1 MDTHWKP
8 GLATASGSTEPQ
20 THGFVHRATLFNFAE
35 WQPKNLISN
44 PLVNPHLP
52 SRSSDLIRN
61 PCAIM
66 VRDEAPSSVQLGP
79 AAKWPSSSPERCW
92 KSCVQN
98 PNGFK
103 DCRAVDCIFPRAR
116 PCNPQLG
123 ASRWTSQSPNALAEE
138 SHLLLASRSR
148 AFYCHGF

>member
-1 MDTHWKP
+1 
-8 GLATASGSTEPQ
+8 
-20 THGFVHRATLFNFAE
+20 
-35 WQPKNLISN
+35 
-44 PLVNPHLP
+44 
-52 SRSSDLIRN
+52 
-61 PCAIM
+61 M

-92 KSCVQN
+92 KLCVQD
-98 PNGFK
+98 PNGVE
-103 DCRAVDCIFPRAR
+103 DCRTVDCIFPRAR

-148 AFYCHGF
+148 AFYCHGLQQPRVQNQLGIHVAQSPITGVWGKWLHPRQ